1 MKMQSQKKKWRQ
13 PLLDLTQ
20 HKGKK
25 QQSKSERNYKEALSI
40 VRDNPD
46 VFNNND
52 VTSLV
57 TAWFGTAVTE
67 ILDKDADVLRC
78 GVGTKPG
85 ATCIKDECLVV
96 ELCVHKDRKPV
107 PKDAPVKS
115 DAKSKSRGTIT
126 KLVSSNGLGIKVK
139 I

>member
-1 MKMQSQKKKWRQ
+1 M
-13 PLLDLTQ
+13 LNLAQ
-20 HKGKK
+20 HKEKE
-25 QQSKSERNYKEALSI
+25 QQSKSEHNYKEALSI
-40 VRDNPD
+40 VKDNPD

-78 GVGTKPG
+78 GVGTKLG
-85 ATCIKDECLVV
+85 AKCIKDKCLVI
-96 ELCVHKDRKPV
+96 ELCVHKDRKPLS
-107 PKDAPVKS
+107 KDAPAKPDVKQES
-115 DAKSKSRGTIT
+115 QGTIK
-126 KLVSSNGLGIKVK
+126 KLTSSNKLGIKVK